1 METKEAQ
8 FTLHNNVMRVSP
20 LSLWELEK
28 EDGRVRVLL
37 GSSEA
42 REQKRISVKPL
53 IIKPSKKIPTKAM
66 WVPLLK
72 IWHLIYSFWLWPPG
86 CGHFLLYLQVP
97 HKWHISRQR
106 SLLLLPSGTI
116 SYLDYFLLGLIKE
129 NYVLRAQWNRK
140 TDNRKHFR
148 AGIVETDKL
157 P

>member
-66 WVPLLK
+66 
-72 IWHLIYSFWLWPPG
+72 
-86 CGHFLLYLQVP
+86 
-97 HKWHISRQR
+97 
-106 SLLLLPSGTI
+106 
-116 SYLDYFLLGLIKE
+116 
-129 NYVLRAQWNRK
+129 
-140 TDNRKHFR
+140 
-148 AGIVETDKL
+148 
-157 P
+157 